1 MPLVDVTYDATLTEP
16 TRRRLGQVLPV
27 IVAEAVECP
36 EEPRVGPPMP
46 GDIEIRF
53 REKGS
58 FDIGDLNCVIE
69 VRTKF
74 FASRATDKRDRAE
87 KIRSGVVAAVP
98 SVGKL
103 GVWLI
108 LLEGSW
114 AQT

>member
-1 MPLVDVTYDATLTEP
+1 MPLVDVTYDTTLTEP
-16 TRRRLGQVLPV
+16 TRRRLGQVLPD

-36 EEPRVGPPMP
+36 EEPRVGPPKP

-58 FDIGDLNCVIE
+58 LDIGDLNCVIE
-69 VRTKF
+69 VRTKL
-74 FASRATDKRDRAE
+74 FASRVANTRERAE
-87 KIRSGVVAAVP
+87 KIRSGVVAAVL

-103 GVWLI
+103 GVWLL

-114 AQT
+114 VQT